1 MVSKHFN
8 YGKYGMVYIIERRE
22 MGICNGINVYFMD
35 FETNKY
41 I

>member
-1 MVSKHFN
+1 MVSKYSK
-8 YGKYGMVYIIERRE
+8 YGKYGMVYIIERCE

-35 FETNKY
+35 IDTSKY